1 MIQNTEHRTQ
11 NIDKFNLWFIIC
23 GLLSFFILAGC
34 ITTSKDLGKIQ
45 WDINELRS
53 EIKDTKQKV
62 QSLEDQKPEQEKTG
76 LEIHSLYSQIKS
88 LGEEQKATGKAAS
101 DLLMKVQSLSS
112 DVQVLTGRVEEVRH
126 FSEQNLKGLTLSKD
140 TLIAKATE
148 LEIMTNL
155 LKEKLDRLEASIAAV
170 ERQKTAEDSKK
181 AENSKEEKKEEKT
194 SDKPVKDAYMEAY
207 DSYSTGKFNE
217 AREKFYAL
225 LKDFPENEYSDNAR
239 FWIAES
245 YYKEKNYE
253 DAILAYE
260 ELLKKNPK
268 SDKASRAML
277 NQGLAFYELK
287 DEKTGKIILEKLIN
301 RYPDSEEAKL
311 AKKKIDE
318 STPAKPSKSSP
329 KKKNKK

>member
-1 MIQNTEHRTQ
+1 MSYLVIMR
-11 NIDKFNLWFIIC
+11 IVPKNLVLVTFYILC
-23 GLLSFFILAGC
+23 PMFFAAC
-34 ITTSKDLGKIQ
+34 ITTSKDLGKMQ
-45 WDINELRS
+45 YDINELRS

-62 QSLEDQKPEQEKTG
+62 QTLEGQKPEQEKTG
-76 LEIHSLYSQIKS
+76 REIQSLYGQIMS

-101 DLLMKVQSLSS
+101 DLLLKVQTLSS

-155 LKEKLDRLEASIAAV
+155 LKEKLDRLEASIAAF
-170 ERQKTAEDSKK
+170 EKQRTAEDSKK
-181 AENSKEEKKEEKT
+181 AENSKEGKA
-194 SDKPVKDAYMEAY
+194 SDKSAKDAYMEAY
-207 DSYSTGKFNE
+207 DNYSTGKFNE
-217 AREKFYAL
+217 AREKFHAL

-268 SDKASRAML
+268 SDKASKAML
-277 NQGLAFYELK
+277 NQGLAFYDLK
-287 DEKTGKIILEKLIN
+287 DEKTGKIILEKLIV
-301 RYPDSEEAKL
+301 RYADSEEAKL

-318 STPAKPSKSSP
+318 SVPAKPNKTP
-329 KKKNKK
+329 TKKKNKKI

>member
-1 MIQNTEHRTQ
+1 MYIVT
-11 NIDKFNLWFIIC
+11 KNLV
-23 GLLSFFILAGC
+23 LVSFYIFCSIFFVGC
-34 ITTSKDLGKIQ
+34 ITTSRDLGKIQ

-53 EIKDTKQKV
+53 EVKDTKQKV
-62 QSLEDQKPEQEKTG
+62 QSLEGQKPEQEKTG
-76 LEIHSLYSQIKS
+76 QEIQSLYSQIKS
-88 LGEEQKATGKAAS
+88 LGEEQKATGKAVS
-101 DLLMKVQSLSS
+101 DLLLKVQTLTS

-155 LKEKLDRLEASIAAV
+155 LKEKIDRLEASIAAL
-170 ERQKTAEDSKK
+170 ERQRTPEDTKK
-181 AENSKEEKKEEKT
+181 AGNLKEEEKKPSAK
-194 SDKPVKDAYMEAY
+194 SVKDAYMEAY
-207 DSYSTGKFNE
+207 DNYSTGKFNE
-217 AREKFYAL
+217 AREKFQAL

-268 SDKASRAML
+268 SDKAPRAML

-301 RYPDSEEAKL
+301 RYADSEEARL
-311 AKKKIDE
+311 AKKKINE
-318 STPAKPSKSSP
+318 SLPAKPSKLP
-329 KKKNKK
+329 QKKK